1 MSDNLTSDRIVA
13 AARTLIKSQ
22 GSAASVTVGQVAAAA
37 HVSRATL
44 YRYFPDKAA
53 LLHACGPLRD
63 AAEPLST
70 RGRIVQ
76 ATIQLVSERGLHA
89 TTLDVIAERAGVSR
103 SGLQWHFRNKDE
115 LIGAVAQSIPV
126 FDLTARAS
134 TVTDDA
140 SPDCAAQLRRIA
152 DAILDETAP
161 VRQAVPF
168 LIAEVFQHADVAHL
182 ISAYTLGPLLAQV
195 IALFARFERSG
206 ELRPG
211 SAQVRAQSFFGIVLS
226 LLIMKPAFPQFLTGD
241 EKAVIYEQIDILL
254 NGISAHPQKDA
265 A

>member
-1 MSDNLTSDRIVA
+1 MSDNLTRDRIVA
-13 AARTLIKSQ
+13 TARTLIKSQ
-22 GSAASVTVGQVAAAA
+22 GGAASVTVGQVAAAA

-63 AAEPLST
+63 ATEAVST
-70 RGRIVQ
+70 RERIVK
-76 ATIQLVSERGLHA
+76 ATIQLVSERGMHA
-89 TTLDVIAERAGVSR
+89 TTMDVIAERAGISR

-126 FDLTARAS
+126 FDMITHAS
-134 TVTDDA
+134 EDPAAA
-140 SPDCAAQLRRIA
+140 SLDCAAQLRRIA

-161 VRQAVPF
+161 VRLVVPF
-168 LIAEVFQHADVAHL
+168 LVAEVFQHVDVARL
-182 ISAYTLGPLLAQV
+182 ISAYTLGPLLAHV
-195 IALFARFERSG
+195 IALFARYERSG

-211 SAQVRAQSFFGIVLS
+211 SAQVRAQTFFGIVLS
-226 LLIMKPAFPQFLTGD
+226 LLVVKSALPHFLAGD
-241 EKAVIYEQIDILL
+241 DKTVMYEQIDILL
-254 NGISAHPQKDA
+254 NGVSAHPQKDA